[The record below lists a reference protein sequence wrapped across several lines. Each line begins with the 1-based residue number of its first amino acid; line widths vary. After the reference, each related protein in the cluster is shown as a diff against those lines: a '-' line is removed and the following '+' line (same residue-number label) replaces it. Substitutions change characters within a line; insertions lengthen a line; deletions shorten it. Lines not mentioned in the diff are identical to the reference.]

1 MKKIIALL
9 AIILASATL
18 VPVQAQNVNI
28 NINLNIDRQ
37 PAWGPIGYK
46 YVDYYYFPDINIY
59 YDVNNGLFY
68 YSSRGKWIA
77 DRYLPAKY
85 RTYDLYVMYKVVLNE
100 RQPWVYNKVHRR
112 QYAHF
117 RGDRTQV
124 VIRNTTDSRYRKS
137 RYNTVSWVDNSRTSN
152 KTTSSRTSSSN
163 RSTSTSSS
171 RTSTSSSRSSATQSS
186 NSSSSSRSSGTTS
199 TQNNNSSRT
208 SSSRTR

>member
-9 AIILASATL
+9 AIILASAAL

-85 RTYDLYVMYKVVLNE
+85 RRYDLYVMYKVVLNE

-117 RGDRTQV
+117 KGDRTQV

-137 RYNTVSWVDNSRTSN
+137 RSNTVSWVDNSRTSN

-163 RSTSTSSS
+163 RSTSTA
-171 RTSTSSSRSSATQSS
+171 SSRSSATQSN
-186 NSSSSSRSSGTTS
+186 NSSSSNRNSGTTS
-199 TQNNNSSRT
+199 TQNNSNSSRT